1 MRERPSRSSSA
12 RSDSRR
18 ALYYDGPDGAVAH
31 AELSFGTGTIGL
43 SSAGA
48 VDPANVW
55 TTVREGVY
63 VAIADPDQ
71 HHARAR
77 AAGARIERPL
87 QDTDYG
93 SREYTARD
101 LDGRLWSFGTYAMSD
116 AEGVPVFVPELRSSS
131 GDKTLTFLTEAFG
144 FERGLEVR
152 DAQGRLVHAELWL
165 GTSPLMIGG
174 DHAEWRG
181 RSQCTHV
188 HVTDPD
194 AHASRAR
201 AAGADILAPVAD
213 TPYGA
218 RGYLAQDP
226 EQFLWSFSTYRPE
239 PNTRRMAEG
248 MRQKA

>member
-1 MRERPSRSSSA
+1 MVRASTPRAIWTAGSGALAPTRCPTPRAYRSSC
-12 RSDSRR
+12 
-18 ALYYDGPDGAVAH
+18 
-31 AELSFGTGTIGL
+31 
-43 SSAGA
+43 
-48 VDPANVW
+48 
-55 TTVREGVY
+55 
-63 VAIADPDQ
+63 
-71 HHARAR
+71 
-77 AAGARIERPL
+77 
-87 QDTDYG
+87 
-93 SREYTARD
+93 
-101 LDGRLWSFGTYAMSD
+101 
-116 AEGVPVFVPELRSSS
+116 RSSGPTD

-201 AAGADILAPVAD
+201 AAGADILAPIAD

-248 MRQKA
+248 MSQKA